1 MSRVGKRPIAI
12 PKGVDVQYADRVVRF
27 KGPKGQS
34 EFSVPQLVD
43 LAVNGEEIR
52 VEADYLNDGK
62 ARALMGT
69 VQACLANM
77 VVGVSE
83 GFTRRLQLVG
93 VGYRAAVQGQNL
105 ELSLGFSHPVKV
117 TLPTGVSAQ
126 VEGNNNL
133 VVLSSHDNVLL
144 GQIAA
149 SIRAIRPPEPYQG
162 KGVLYENE
170 RIRRKAGKTG
180 KK

>member
-1 MSRVGKRPIAI
+1 VE
-12 PKGVDVQYADRVVRF
+12 VQYEERVVRL
-27 KGPKGQS
+27 KGPKGQNQ
-34 EFSVPQLVD
+34 FSLPQEVEVELT
-43 LAVNGEEIR
+43 GGEIR
-52 VEADYLNDGK
+52 VKADYLHDTR

-69 VQACLANM
+69 VQSCLSNM
-77 VVGVSE
+77 VQGVSQ
-83 GFTRRLQLVG
+83 GFTRRLMLSG

-105 ELSLGFSHPVKV
+105 ELQLGFSHPVKV
-117 TLPTGVSAQ
+117 LLPGGIRAQ
-126 VEGNNNL
+126 VEGNNNQI
-133 VVLSSHDNVLL
+133 VLSSHDNVLL

-149 SIRAIRPPEPYQG
+149 TIRAIRPPEPYQG

>member
-12 PKGVDVQYADRVVRF
+12 PKGVDVQYQERVVRL
-27 KGPKGQS
+27 KGPKGQNQ
-34 EFSVPQLVD
+34 FSVPDLVD
-43 LAVNGEEIR
+43 LELDGGQIR
-52 VEADYLNDGK
+52 VKADYLQS
-62 ARALMGT
+62 ARARTLMGT

-77 VVGVSE
+77 VEGVSQ

-105 ELSLGFSHPVKV
+105 EMQLGFSHPVKV
-117 TLPTGVSAQ
+117 ELPAGVKAQ

-133 VVLSSHDNVLL
+133 IVLTSHDNVLL
-144 GQIAA
+144 GQTAA
-149 SIRAIRPPEPYQG
+149 NIRAIRPPEPYQG

>member
-12 PKGVDVQYADRVVRF
+12 PKGVEVQYADRIVRF
-27 KGPKGQS
+27 KGPKGENQ
-34 EFSVPQLVD
+34 FAVPQPVNVAVD
-43 LAVNGEEIR
+43 GGEIR
-52 VEADYLNDGK
+52 VEADYLNDSK

-69 VQACLANM
+69 VQACLSNM
-77 VVGVSE
+77 VAGVSE

-105 ELSLGFSHPVKV
+105 ELALGFSHPVKV
-117 TLPTGVSAQ
+117 ALPAGVNAQ
-126 VEGNNNL
+126 VEGNNNQVL
-133 VVLSSHDNVLL
+133 LSSHDNVLL

>member
-12 PKGVDVQYADRVVRF
+12 PKGVDVQYQERVVRL
-27 KGPKGQS
+27 KGPKGQNQ
-34 EFSVPQLVD
+34 FSVPALVE
-43 LAVNGEEIR
+43 LEVGGGQIQ
-52 VEADYLNDGK
+52 VKADYLNDTR

-69 VQACLANM
+69 VQSCLSNM

-93 VGYRAAVQGQNL
+93 VGYRATAQGQKL
-105 ELSLGFSHPVKV
+105 ELQLGFSHPVKV
-117 TLPTGVSAQ
+117 ELPAGVKAQ
-126 VEGNNNL
+126 VEGNNNQI
-133 VVLSSHDNVLL
+133 VLSSHDNILL
-144 GQIAA
+144 GQTAA

-162 KGVLYENE
+162 KGVLYEGE
-170 RIRRKAGKTG
+170 RVRRKAGKTG

>member
-12 PKGVDVQYADRVVRF
+12 PKGVQVQYEDRVVRL
-27 KGPKGQS
+27 KGPKG
-34 EFSVPQLVD
+34 ENRFAVPESVELNVG
-43 LAVNGEEIR
+43 GEEIR
-52 VEADYLNDGK
+52 VEADFLNDAK
-62 ARALMGT
+62 ARSMMGT
-69 VQACLANM
+69 VQACLQNM
-77 VVGVSE
+77 VSGVSE

-93 VGYRAAVQGQNL
+93 VGYRAAVQGQSL
-105 ELSLGFSHPVKV
+105 ELQLGFSHPVKV
-117 TLPTGVSAQ
+117 ELPTGVQAA

-144 GQIAA
+144 GQTAA
-149 SIRAIRPPEPYQG
+149 SIRALRPPEPYQG
-162 KGVLYENE
+162 KGVMYENE

>member
-12 PKGVDVQYADRVVRF
+12 PKGVQVQYDERVVRL
-27 KGPKGQS
+27 KGPKGENQ
-34 EFSVPQLVD
+34 FAVPTEVELD
-43 LAVNGEEIR
+43 VNGEEIR
-52 VEADYLNDGK
+52 VVAEYTTNAK
-62 ARALMGT
+62 ARSMMGT
-69 VQACLANM
+69 VQACLQNM
-77 VVGVSE
+77 VVGVAE

-105 ELSLGFSHPVKV
+105 ELQLGFSHPVKV
-117 TLPTGVSAQ
+117 ALPQGVQAQ

-144 GQIAA
+144 GQTAA
-149 SIRAIRPPEPYQG
+149 NIRALRPPEPYQG
-162 KGVLYENE
+162 KGVMYENE

>member
-12 PKGVDVQYADRVVRF
+12 PKGVEVQYQEHVVRL
-27 KGPKGQS
+27 KGPKGQNQ
-34 EFSVPQLVD
+34 FSVPELVD
-43 LAVNGEEIR
+43 LDVGDSEIH
-52 VEADYLNDGK
+52 VKADYLNDTRS
-62 ARALMGT
+62 RALMGT

-77 VVGVSE
+77 VHGVSE

-105 ELSLGFSHPVKV
+105 ELSLGFSHPVKYA
-117 TLPTGVSAQ
+117 LPSEVSAQ

-133 VVLSSHDNVLL
+133 IVLSSHDNVVL
-144 GQIAA
+144 GQTAA

-162 KGVLYENE
+162 KGVLYEGE

>member
-12 PKGVDVQYADRVVRF
+12 PKGVDVQYQERVVRL
-27 KGPKGQS
+27 KGPKGQNQFALPAQV
-34 EFSVPQLVD
+34 ELEVD
-43 LAVNGEEIR
+43 GGEMH
-52 VEADYLNDGK
+52 VKADYLSNAK
-62 ARALMGT
+62 SRALMGT

-77 VVGVSE
+77 VEGVSQ

-117 TLPTGVSAQ
+117 ALPGGVKAE

-133 VVLSSHDNVLL
+133 IVLSSHDNVLL
-144 GQIAA
+144 GQTAA
-149 SIRAIRPPEPYQG
+149 NIRAIRPPEPYQG
-162 KGVLYENE
+162 KGVLYEGE
-170 RIRRKAGKTG
+170 RVRRKAGKTG